1 MHIKKIKMR
10 LVLFIMVF
18 VLGIGFSA
26 SAQTLQ
32 NGSRGTEV
40 KILQMNLNGLGY
52 AKITAD
58 GIYGWQTATAVKAFQ
73 NAHSL
78 TADGIA
84 GDKTL
89 TKISSIVTGLQND
102 LKSLGYTT
110 SSADGIYG
118 TNTKNVVRS
127 FQSSYGL
134 TQDGLAGFRTLQ
146 KIASLKSNQTSG
158 TIVTSGY
165 SYTPS
170 KVVTY
175 SLSRDGNKNITDN
188 FKIKEFRCNDGS
200 DTVKIDLKLAAL
212 LEDIRDYF
220 GRPVIISSAYRTSSY
235 NKKVG
240 GSSGSLHLFGQATD
254 ISIAGVSPREIARY
268 AESLGVKGIGLY
280 SSFVH
285 VDTRTTKYYW
295 AYGNRVFTFK

>member
-18 VLGIGFSA
+18 ALGIGLSA

-32 NGSRGTEV
+32 NGSSGTEV

-52 AKITAD
+52 AKITTD

-84 GDKTL
+84 GEKTL
-89 TKISSIVTGLQND
+89 TKIRSIVTGLQND
-102 LKSLGYTT
+102 LKLLGYT
-110 SSADGIYG
+110 SASADGIYG
-118 TNTKNVVRS
+118 TSTKNAVRS

-134 TQDGLAGFRTLQ
+134 TQDGLAGYRTLQ
-146 KIASLKSNQTSG
+146 KIASVKSSQSTG

-165 SYTPS
+165 SATPS

-175 SLSRDGNKNITDN
+175 SLSRDGNKNLTRN
-188 FKIKEFRCNDGS
+188 FKIKEFKCNDGS
-200 DTVKIDLKLAAL
+200 DIVKIDLKLAAL
-212 LEDIRDYF
+212 LQDIRDYF
-220 GRPVIISSAYRTSSY
+220 GKPVIISSAYRTSSY

-240 GSSGSLHLFGQATD
+240 GSSGSLHLFGQAAD
-254 ISIAGVSPREIARY
+254 ISITGITPREIARY

-280 SSFVH
+280 STFVH
-285 VDTRTTKYYW
+285 VDTRSTKYYW
-295 AYGNRVFTFK
+295 AYNVKTSTFK